1 MRKNFFLFL
10 MMMLAFASLNSG
22 CGGSSSP
29 SLVDES
35 SYNPPN
41 LTEEQL
47 IELAETQVDPSEF
60 DLAELNELYA
70 DSGFK
75 AADIAINVEE
85 QLARRI
91 WLEAAGFFA
100 GNGKYSGGNYGAMT
114 TSITE
119 HPQPDG
125 SIMLIRQSRFLYVY
139 RWTDP
144 DYEVFD
150 ERITSTVK
158 QHKYTESGCQHGV
171 HGTDCVGLIWNA
183 AYRAGITLWA
193 AEGTNRRRWG
203 PSTLTTASKWKEWFK
218 NAKDV
223 SSEIGSSKPQPGD
236 IVSYLWYD
244 KDGNKCEHV
253 GIAAKVRDGDNDR
266 IVIIHCAGR
275 TESDYTCEEY
285 KTAGE
290 TSSILNER
298 YPVNGV
304 TAHEYNA
311 NSGITYFGLEK
322 KRLRLYVPS
331 EQPEEPTTPNEP
343 TTPVNPEEPTTPNEP
358 SQPENN
364 TPSTPNNGTISAS
377 SLNGTW
383 TGTGSGT
390 GFNSNVTGP
399 VSINTEVR
407 YTISNVSEE
416 SGTADIQIYDRTTN
430 SQYGIDLVRNWQDAS
445 QFSMKSSG
453 TNSWTFSR
461 EYSDGADT
469 IIITL
474 DDESNGTLILNGGMF
489 NEDNPSDYTTYDITC
504 KITKQ

>member
-1 MRKNFFLFL
+1 
-10 MMMLAFASLNSG
+10 
-22 CGGSSSP
+22 
-29 SLVDES
+29 
-35 SYNPPN
+35 
-41 LTEEQL
+41 
-47 IELAETQVDPSEF
+47 
-60 DLAELNELYA
+60 
-70 DSGFK
+70 
-75 AADIAINVEE
+75 
-85 QLARRI
+85 
-91 WLEAAGFFA
+91 
-100 GNGKYSGGNYGAMT
+100 
-114 TSITE
+114 
-119 HPQPDG
+119 
-125 SIMLIRQSRFLYVY
+125 
-139 RWTDP
+139 
-144 DYEVFD
+144 
-150 ERITSTVK
+150 
-158 QHKYTESGCQHGV
+158 
-171 HGTDCVGLIWNA
+171 
-183 AYRAGITLWA
+183 
-193 AEGTNRRRWG
+193 
-203 PSTLTTASKWKEWFK
+203 
-218 NAKDV
+218 
-223 SSEIGSSKPQPGD
+223 
-236 IVSYLWYD
+236 
-244 KDGNKCEHV
+244 
-253 GIAAKVRDGDNDR
+253 
-266 IVIIHCAGR
+266 
-275 TESDYTCEEY
+275 
-285 KTAGE
+285 E

-311 NSGITYFGLEK
+311 NSGITTFGLEK

-331 EQPEEPTTPNEP
+331 EQPEEPTNPNEP

-430 SQYGIDLVRNWQDAS
+430 SQYGIDLVRDWQDAS